1 MSDGWTFGRASTLK
15 SRADSGADV
24 CLLPS
29 EAPSTC
35 GVATRTPGGQRSRGE
50 VRYLLSQ
57 NQLMICSRNCEEKF
71 YFLKVEGLFSS
82 GWSRYGL
89 RRRQFFARHPEPE
102 FPESLLCRLH
112 VFRVS
117 GAKSA
122 IVSVIGDM
130 AGFTSAVVLVSSAVG
145 SMNYRQSLVLRDRV
159 EAWPMVLIEF
169 GFRFLDVAGDTEEL
183 EK

>member
-1 MSDGWTFGRASTLK
+1 MACGWAFGRASTLK

-130 AGFTSAVVLVSSAVG
+130 AGFTSAVVGNGAVEWSRFSSPFSRLSFAFVFG
-145 SMNYRQSLVLRDRV
+145 LSVRISNCLEIQS
-159 EAWPMVLIEF
+159 
-169 GFRFLDVAGDTEEL
+169 
-183 EK
+183 